1 MRGFRKPLALS
12 MAAAATGGTK
22 NGLEGETLALA
33 VYRLGPILCRWDPIS
48 ISRVLR
54 SNSVL

>member
-1 MRGFRKPLALS
+1 